1 MVQYEV
7 EERKYMQYQTGKP
20 GRIVVVRFGDGED
33 VIGGIAE
40 ICRRE
45 EIRAAS
51 FNVVGG
57 MKGGR
62 FVVGPETEEMPPVP
76 VWRDLRESHEAVGF
90 GTVFWERDQPKVHFH
105 GAYGK
110 WDSVKAGCLRE
121 GSEAF
126 LVLEVV
132 ITEILDV
139 TIIRELDPASG
150 MVLMKMPPPLDRPPH
165 V

>member
-1 MVQYEV
+1 
-7 EERKYMQYQTGKP
+7 MQYQIGKP
-20 GRIVVVRFGDGED
+20 GRIVVVRFSDGDD
-33 VIGGIAE
+33 VLVGIAQ
-40 ICRRE
+40 ICRSE
-45 EIRAAS
+45 DIRAAC

-62 FVVGPETEEMPPVP
+62 YVVGPETEEMPPIP
-76 VWRDLRESHEAVGF
+76 VWRELQESHEAVGF
-90 GTVFWERDQPKVHFH
+90 GSVFWDKQQPKVHFH

-139 TIIRELDPASG
+139 DIVRELDPASN
-150 MVLMKMPPPLDRPPH
+150 MVLMKMP
-165 V
+165 

>member
-1 MVQYEV
+1 
-7 EERKYMQYQTGKP
+7 MQYQIGKP
-20 GRIVVVRFGDGED
+20 GRIVVARFSDGDD
-33 VIGGIAE
+33 VLGGIGR
-40 ICRRE
+40 ICRSE
-45 EIRAAS
+45 DIRAAC

-62 FVVGPETEEMPPVP
+62 YVVGPETEEMPPIK
-76 VWRDLRESHEAVGF
+76 VWRELQESHEAVGF
-90 GTVFWERDQPKVHFH
+90 GTVFWDKEQPKVHFH

-139 TIIRELDPASG
+139 DIIRELDPASN
-150 MVLMKMPPPLDRPPH
+150 MVLMKMP
-165 V
+165 

>member
-1 MVQYEV
+1 
-7 EERKYMQYQTGKP
+7 MQYQTGKP

-33 VIGGIAE
+33 VLGGIAE
-40 ICRRE
+40 ICRKE
-45 EIRAAS
+45 DIRAAC

-62 FVVGPETEEMPPVP
+62 FIVGPETEDMPPKP
-76 VWRDLRESHEAVGF
+76 VWRELQESHEAVGF
-90 GTVFWERDQPKVHFH
+90 GTIFWDVDQPKVHFH

-110 WDSVKAGCLRE
+110 HDTVKAGCLRE
-121 GSEAF
+121 RSEAF

-139 TIIRELDPASG
+139 SIVREFDPASG
-150 MVLMKMPPPLDRPPH
+150 MVLIKMPS
-165 V
+165 

>member
-1 MVQYEV
+1 
-7 EERKYMQYQTGKP
+7 MQYQIGKP
-20 GRIVVVRFGDGED
+20 GRIVVVRFSDGDD
-33 VIGGIAE
+33 VLGGIAE
-40 ICRRE
+40 ICCSE
-45 EIRAAS
+45 DIRAAC

-62 FVVGPETEEMPPVP
+62 YVVGPETEKMPPIP
-76 VWRDLRESHEAVGF
+76 VWRELQESHEAVGF
-90 GTVFWERDQPKVHFH
+90 GTVFWDKNQPKVHFH

-110 WDSVKAGCLRE
+110 RDSVKAGCLRE

-139 TIIRELDPASG
+139 NIICELDPASN
-150 MVLMKMPPPLDRPPH
+150 MVLMKMP
-165 V
+165 

>member
-1 MVQYEV
+1 
-7 EERKYMQYQTGKP
+7 MQYQIGKP
-20 GRIVVVRFGDGED
+20 GRIAVVRFGDGED
-33 VIGGIAE
+33 ILGGIAG
-40 ICRRE
+40 ICRSE
-45 EIRAAS
+45 EIRAAC

-57 MKGGR
+57 MKSGR
-62 FVVGPETEEMPPVP
+62 YVVGPETEEMPPIP
-76 VWRDLRESHEAVGF
+76 VWRELQESHEAVGF
-90 GTVFWERDQPKVHFH
+90 GTVFWDNNQPKVHFH

-139 TIIRELDPASG
+139 DVIRELDPDSK
-150 MVLMKMPPPLDRPPH
+150 MVLMKIPCSAGASKEENS
-165 V
+165 

>member
-1 MVQYEV
+1 MN
-7 EERKYMQYQTGKP
+7 YQIGKP
-20 GRIVVVRFGDGED
+20 GRIIVVRFSDGED
-33 VIGGIAE
+33 VLGGLSE

-45 EIRAAS
+45 EIRAAC
-51 FNVVGG
+51 FNMVGG

-62 FVVGPETEEMPPVP
+62 FVVGPETEEMPPKP
-76 VWRDLRESHEAVGF
+76 VWRELKESHEAVGF
-90 GTVFWERDQPKVHFH
+90 GTIFWDKDQPKVHFH

-110 WDSVKAGCLRE
+110 RDSVKAGCMRE

-139 TIIRELDPASG
+139 DIIRELDPASG
-150 MVLMKMPPPLDRPPH
+150 MVLMKMD
-165 V
+165 

>member
-1 MVQYEV
+1 
-7 EERKYMQYQTGKP
+7 MQYQIGKP
-20 GRIVVVRFGDGED
+20 GRIVVVRFSDGED
-33 VIGGIAE
+33 VLGGIAQ
-40 ICRRE
+40 ICSSE
-45 EIRAAS
+45 DIRAAC

-57 MKGGR
+57 MKSGR
-62 FVVGPETEEMPPVP
+62 FVVGPETEEMPPIP
-76 VWRDLRESHEAVGF
+76 VWRELRESHEAVGF
-90 GTVFWERDQPKVHFH
+90 GTVFWDRQQPKVHFH

-139 TIIRELDPASG
+139 DITRELDPVSN
-150 MVLMKMPPPLDRPPH
+150 MVLMKIP
-165 V
+165 